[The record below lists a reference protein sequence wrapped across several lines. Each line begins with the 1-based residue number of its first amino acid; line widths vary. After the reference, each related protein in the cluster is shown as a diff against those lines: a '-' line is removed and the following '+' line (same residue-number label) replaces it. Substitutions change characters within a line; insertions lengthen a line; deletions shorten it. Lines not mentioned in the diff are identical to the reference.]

1 MKYRSIRTP
10 KRWAGAGII
19 LAALISTGGV
29 ARAASPP
36 STVSGSAAH
45 AGMVVIASSSSVT
58 TDHGFPCTTGFL
70 SYDGKYYD
78 TNTTTPIY
86 PGDIIVPGVS
96 YSRTTS
102 TKRLLVCTFHTRERP
117 ASDQYQSGTTNC
129 YTGPNNTYP
138 SYFFTQTENTGGLVT
153 LRCYANA

>member
-10 KRWAGAGII
+10 TRWAGAGII

-36 STVSGSAAH
+36 RAVPSSTPR
-45 AGMVVIASSSSVT
+45 GMVVRASASSVA
-58 TDHGFPCTTGFL
+58 TDHGFPCTDGFL
-70 SYDGKYYD
+70 SYDGKFYD
-78 TNTTTPIY
+78 TNTSTPIY

-96 YSRTTS
+96 YGRDTL

-117 ASDQYQSGTTNC
+117 PNDQYQSGTTNC

-138 SYFFTQTENTGGLVT
+138 SYFFTQTENTGGLII